1 MITKFQITN
10 ITCDACV
17 KLSKNILK
25 NLPSVKKVEIDNSGL
40 ATIESGDNLSW
51 EEIKNT
57 LAKIDKNAFL
67 I

>member
-1 MITKFQITN
+1 MIIKCQITN

-17 KLSKNILK
+17 KLSKAVLRD
-25 NLPSVKKVEIDNSGL
+25 LPSVKKVEINNTGL
-40 ATIESGDNLSW
+40 AIIESGENLSW

>member
-1 MITKFQITN
+1 MIIKFQITN

-17 KLSKNILK
+17 KLSKTVLK
-25 NLPSVKKVEIDNSGL
+25 NLPSVKKVEIDNTGL
-40 ATIESGDNLSW
+40 VTIESGDNLSW